1 MTRLALIGIAGATG
15 ALLRYGLQSGV
26 AHALGRSTVLGTLL
40 INVSGAFLL
49 GLVLALTDEQMIIP
63 SYWRPVIAT
72 GFLGAYTTFST
83 LMYESFNRFEGG
95 DFATAAANIVAS
107 VALGLLA
114 TYIGLTVG
122 RAV

>member
-15 ALLRYGLQSGV
+15 ALVRYGMQNGATQL
-26 AHALGRSTVLGTLL
+26 LGRPTVLGTML

-49 GLVLALTDEQMIIP
+49 GLVIALTDEQMIIP
-63 SYWRPVIAT
+63 SYWRPILAT

-83 LMYESFNRFEGG
+83 LMFDSFNRFEGG
-95 DFATAAANIVAS
+95 DLALAAANIVAS

-114 TYIGLTVG
+114 VYLGLTVG